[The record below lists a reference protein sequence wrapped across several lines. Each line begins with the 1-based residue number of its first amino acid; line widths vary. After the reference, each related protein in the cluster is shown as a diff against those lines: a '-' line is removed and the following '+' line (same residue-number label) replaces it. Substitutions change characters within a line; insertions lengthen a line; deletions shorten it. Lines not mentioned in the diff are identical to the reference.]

1 MAPLGFHLVLCTRTT
16 ESFEQARAERVKV
29 SGNPAQYD
37 DLQSFIREQELFRRL
52 ASESILP
59 TLELDISDNDVAR
72 AVERIADWMTETGGL
87 WAE

>member
-1 MAPLGFHLVLCTRTT
+1 VLVTRSP
-16 ESFEQARAERVKV
+16 ESFAAAREERLRV

-37 DLQSFIREQELFRRL
+37 DLQPFMAEQVLMRGL
-52 ASESILP
+52 VAESILP

-72 AVERIADWMTETGGL
+72 AVARIADWMEETGGL